1 MPPPSLSSL
10 KPTDEQ
16 LAVIEA
22 AGQSESVMVDALAGC
37 SKSTTLQLAAPKIR
51 VPALALAF
59 NKKIADELKPRL
71 PSNFTTKTF
80 NGLGFAAT
88 LRALPQ
94 VSKAQLEDKKLGKLV
109 SEVAK
114 ERKVELSGEQWDELR
129 RLCSKLMQ
137 VGVVPGDRGR
147 PLQPDTPETWEA
159 VAEDLWLTP
168 DSLEFYQDLA
178 REVLE
183 RDIALVRQG
192 VFSFD
197 DQVYFSACIDG
208 QFPKFPVIFV
218 DESQDLSPLN
228 HAMLA
233 QSIRP
238 DGKLVVVG
246 DPLQAIYAFRG
257 ADAESMAKLRGL
269 RPSWLDRPLKTTF
282 RCPKAIVARQ
292 QEHAPGYTAWHTN
305 AEGRFAQLQGVPA
318 GIQAT
323 LGNNTSLKEG
333 WDWVDVRGLLPHPSA
348 EIFVLCR
355 NTAPLLGLA
364 FKLIRNQIGC
374 QVLGRDIGKS
384 LVVLSRKLLPEDST
398 PRDTCAGV
406 VAAWVES
413 ETSLARANGHEER
426 CASIMDRGECLQS
439 VLAAGARD
447 AGELRVLLEKLFARN
462 TGVTLST
469 IHRAK
474 GLEADVVLHLDPFR
488 IPSRWAREAAK
499 KGDRRQLQQEWNLRY
514 VAETR
519 TKHTLINAELKDCLL

>member
-1 MPPPSLSSL
+1 MPAPDL
-10 KPTDEQ
+10 KLLRPTDEQ
-16 LAVIEA
+16 LAVIDA
-22 AGQSESVMVDALAGC
+22 ASQPESVMVDALAGC
-37 SKSTTLQLAAPKIR
+37 SKSTTLQMAAPRIKT
-51 VPALALAF
+51 PALALAF
-59 NKKIADELKPRL
+59 NKKIAEELKPRL
-71 PSNFTTKTF
+71 PGNFTTKTF
-80 NGLGFAAT
+80 NGLGFAAA

-94 VSKAQLEDKKLGKLV
+94 VNSARIEDKKLGKLV

-114 ERKVELSGEQWDELR
+114 DRRVELSGEQWDELR
-129 RLCSKLMQ
+129 RLCTKLMQ

-159 VAEDLWLTP
+159 VGEDLWMEP
-168 DSLEFYQDLA
+168 EALEFYKDLA

-197 DQVYFSACIDG
+197 DQVYFSACVEG

-228 HAMLA
+228 HAMLG
-233 QSIRP
+233 QSIRQ
-238 DGKLVVVG
+238 DGKMVVVG

-257 ADAESMAKLRGL
+257 ADAESMSKLRGL

-292 QEHAPGYTAWHTN
+292 QGHAPGYTAWHTN
-305 AEGRFAQLQGVPA
+305 AEGKFARLQGVPA
-318 GIQAT
+318 GLQST
-323 LGNNTSLKEG
+323 LGGKVEFKEG
-333 WDWVDVRGLLPHPSA
+333 WDWNDVRALLPHPTA
-348 EIFVLCR
+348 ELFVLCR
-355 NTAPLLGLA
+355 NTGPLLGLA

-384 LVVLSRKLLPEDST
+384 LVTLSRKLLPEDSI

-406 VAAWVES
+406 VAAWIES

-426 CASIMDRGECLQS
+426 CASIYDRGECLQA
-439 VLAAGARD
+439 VLQAGARD
-447 AGELRVLLEKLFARN
+447 AGELRALLEKLFSRN

-474 GLEADVVLHLDPFR
+474 GLEADMVLHLDPWR
-488 IPSRWAREAAK
+488 IPSRWAREAEK
-499 KGDRRQLQQEWNLRY
+499 RGDRRQLVQEWNLRY

-519 TKHTLINAELKDCLL
+519 TKHTLINADLKECLL